1 VAVRGRGLIL
11 ATLCLAALIIN
22 LDTTIVNVALPA
34 LVRQIGATT
43 TDLQWVV
50 DAYNLVFAAL
60 ILAAGSLADRLG
72 RKGMLLAGLAV
83 FGAASLAG
91 AFAST
96 TGQLI
101 AARAVMGLGAAMMF
115 PSTLSLLTNVFT
127 ARRERALAIGLWG
140 ASAGVGIALGPIAG
154 GWLLERFW
162 WGSIFLFMVPIAAA
176 VGVLV
181 AWRVPTSRDPRTPPV
196 DWRGLVLSAAGMS
209 LIVYGIIQAPGWG
222 WASPATLSVLAAGV
236 LILAVLVAAE
246 RATASPMIDVSLFR
260 NPRFTAAAASVAI
273 AFFALLGFIFL
284 MTQYFQVVRGYSPFS
299 TGVRLLPVA
308 VSVGV
313 ASVAGTRLAVRV
325 GTKVIV
331 GGGMAL
337 FCAALLWISFAATD
351 TSYTIIAT
359 QMVVLGVGMGF
370 TQAPAT
376 EAIMGAVPKQKAG
389 IASAVNGATRLF
401 GGTLGVAVIG
411 SVAASLYTSRL
422 TALLPPGL
430 PGRAVTAANG
440 SVGGAAAAAQQLA
453 QAGLPG
459 AARRLADA
467 AEAAFMHSLSGACL
481 VAAGVTAIGVL
492 LVAFWLPNRPRTE
505 QTATLPAAGA
515 RAGTA
520 AEQAGDHPSSA
531 HAGTPGTAAQRGHTA
546 AEQPPV

>member
-1 VAVRGRGLIL
+1 
-11 ATLCLAALIIN
+11 
-22 LDTTIVNVALPA
+22 
-34 LVRQIGATT
+34 
-43 TDLQWVV
+43 
-50 DAYNLVFAAL
+50 
-60 ILAAGSLADRLG
+60 
-72 RKGMLLAGLAV
+72 
-83 FGAASLAG
+83 
-91 AFAST
+91 
-96 TGQLI
+96 
-101 AARAVMGLGAAMMF
+101 
-115 PSTLSLLTNVFT
+115 
-127 ARRERALAIGLWG
+127 
-140 ASAGVGIALGPIAG
+140 
-154 GWLLERFW
+154 
-162 WGSIFLFMVPIAAA
+162 
-176 VGVLV
+176 
-181 AWRVPTSRDPRTPPV
+181 
-196 DWRGLVLSAAGMS
+196 
-209 LIVYGIIQAPGWG
+209 
-222 WASPATLSVLAAGV
+222 
-236 LILAVLVAAE
+236 
-246 RATASPMIDVSLFR
+246 
-260 NPRFTAAAASVAI
+260 VAI

-325 GTKVIV
+325 GTKIIV

-351 TSYTIIAT
+351 TSYAIIAT

-376 EAIMGAVPKQKAG
+376 EAIMGAVPVQKAG

-430 PGRAVTAANG
+430 PGRVVTAANG

-453 QAGLPG
+453 QAGLAGP
-459 AARRLADA
+459 ARALGDA
-467 AEAAFMHSLSGACL
+467 AVAAFMHSLSGACL

-515 RAGTA
+515 VPQPVGG
-520 AEQAGDHPSSA
+520 QAGDHPSSGRA
-531 HAGTPGTAAQRGHTA
+531 AAPGTTAQHARTA
-546 AEQPPV
+546 AEQPPPSP